1 MQQTVSQAMSCG
13 IQPQGRT
20 IRRCHIYNRI
30 DSINEKEECYEKQKD
45 FLLFPYTAQ
54 RFYDTSNA
62 FPHGMRFPLY
72 IMNLAILFH

>member
-1 MQQTVSQAMSCG
+1 MQQTVSQAM
-13 IQPQGRT
+13 QEAVLWNPAPGRT

-62 FPHGMRFPLY
+62 FPHACGFRST
-72 IMNLAILFH
+72 